1 VCHRAR
7 VVAVIRVGDYGGG
20 GDDIIMVRS
29 CLDILERILLKGVI
43 APSGDSRNILAWKL
57 FAVMDT
63 DMDMRY
69 V

>member
-1 VCHRAR
+1 
-7 VVAVIRVGDYGGG
+7 
-20 GDDIIMVRS
+20 MVRS